1 MMTTR
6 LGIVAI
12 CAVLPTAASSAA
24 QDLPSAPLVSS
35 SDIIAI
41 IGSDADA
48 RAVIAQVLADTARL
62 RPTAVLASQ
71 IRREWLPEVEGAEVV
86 RLADPEIPAFLHGCG
101 RYWIIT
107 KIQRT
112 QNVVRLE
119 LSLKCGCS
127 TRGYSAA
134 WDGHLWRVSQNGV
147 GSGCPGY
154 PPDCP
159 CLGR

>member
-1 MMTTR
+1 MVTAR
-6 LGIVAI
+6 LGVVAM
-12 CAVLPTAASSAA
+12 CAVLITAARSAA
-24 QDLPSAPLVSS
+24 QDQPADPLVSS

-41 IGSDADA
+41 VGSDADA
-48 RAVIAQVLADTARL
+48 RAVIAQVLADTARP
-62 RPTAVLASQ
+62 RAIAVLASQ
-71 IRREWLPEVEGAEVV
+71 IRREWLPEVEGAEIM

-107 KIQRT
+107 RIQRT
-112 QNVVRLE
+112 QNAVRLE

-127 TRGYSAA
+127 TRVYSAS
-134 WDGHLWRVSQNGV
+134 WDGHLWRVSQNGT